1 LVLLAAQARQPP
13 LAAAPVPVADLAGI
27 QKALRFLVVDDHP
40 VNRLL
45 VRLLL
50 QRQWPQAQ
58 VVDVE
63 DGALALLALATE
75 PGFDLVLLDMVMPV
89 MDGIETTRAIRT
101 SAHARTRQTPV
112 LGLTA
117 NVSTIDLERFQQAGL
132 DGLLLKPFEVERL
145 RSEVERL
152 TQRIASEA
160 VPL

>member
-1 LVLLAAQARQPP
+1 
-13 LAAAPVPVADLAGI
+13 
-27 QKALRFLVVDDHP
+27 
-40 VNRLL
+40 L

-50 QRQWPQAQ
+50 QRQWPHAQ
-58 VVDVE
+58 VIDVE
-63 DGALALLALATE
+63 DGAQALRALATE

-89 MDGIETTRAIRT
+89 MDGIETMRAMRA

-117 NVSTIDLERFQQAGL
+117 NVSPVDLARFQQAGL

-152 TQRIASEA
+152 TNLHSSQA
-160 VPL
+160 